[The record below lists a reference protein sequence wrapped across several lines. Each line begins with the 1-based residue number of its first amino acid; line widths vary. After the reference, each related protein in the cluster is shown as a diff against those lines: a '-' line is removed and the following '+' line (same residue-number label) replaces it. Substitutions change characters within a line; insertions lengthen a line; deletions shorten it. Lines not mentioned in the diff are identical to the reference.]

1 MTNTWNN
8 DVSNF
13 IDICMRTLDKH
24 APLKKKYIRGNHRP
38 FMNKELPKATM
49 HRSKLRNNFL
59 RHRFNENRK
68 KKYSKQLNY
77 CVSLLRRIK
86 KGYYSNLNE
95 KIITDNTKIWKR
107 FTSFLSYKV
116 FSNETITS
124 VENNKFVNDDNE
136 TTNIINT
143 FFLT

>member
-1 MTNTWNN
+1 
-8 DVSNF
+8 
-13 IDICMRTLDKH
+13 MRTLDKH
-24 APLKKKYIRGNHRP
+24 APLKKKYIRGNHLP
-38 FMNKELPKATM
+38 FMNKELPKAII

-68 KKYSKQLNY
+68 KK
-77 CVSLLRRIK
+77 VFETTELLCLFAEKNK
-86 KGYYSNLNE
+86 KDYYSNLNE

-124 VENNKFVNDDNE
+124 VENNKIVNDDNE

>member
-68 KKYSKQLNY
+68 KK
-77 CVSLLRRIK
+77 
-86 KGYYSNLNE
+86 
-95 KIITDNTKIWKR
+95 
-107 FTSFLSYKV
+107 V
-116 FSNETITS
+116 F
-124 VENNKFVNDDNE
+124 E
-136 TTNIINT
+136 TTELLCLFAEKNKKR
-143 FFLT
+143 LLQQS

>member
-1 MTNTWNN
+1 
-8 DVSNF
+8 
-13 IDICMRTLDKH
+13 MRTLDKH
-24 APLKKKYIRGNHRP
+24 APLKKKYIRGNHLP
-38 FMNKELPKATM
+38 FMNKELPKAII

-68 KKYSKQLNY
+68 KK
-77 CVSLLRRIK
+77 VFETTELLCLFAEKNK
-86 KGYYSNLNE
+86 KDYYSNLNE

>member
-1 MTNTWNN
+1 MK
-8 DVSNF
+8 
-13 IDICMRTLDKH
+13 I
-24 APLKKKYIRGNHRP
+24 
-38 FMNKELPKATM
+38 E
-49 HRSKLRNNFL
+49 
-59 RHRFNENRK
+59 K

-86 KGYYSNLNE
+86 KDYYSNLNE

-136 TTNIINT
+136 TTNIMNT